1 MTASPVVTPPLAE
14 TDDQL
19 SASHEAVRRSLFRP
33 FPAPTPADRWRV
45 GAGEESIADVRVW
58 LSRLDAESFYRLAVA
73 IHGEEWRRRRA
84 CDLGIVGDR
93 LAPVPERQPDETREV
108 AAKAPSFRLRRLP

>member
-1 MTASPVVTPPLAE
+1 MNASPDVTPQTAD
-14 TDDQL
+14 TDERL

-33 FPAPTPADRWRV
+33 FPAPTPEDRWRL
-45 GAGEESIADVRVW
+45 GAGDETIADVRVW

-84 CDLGIVGDR
+84 SELGIVGDR
-93 LAPVPERQPDETREV
+93 LAPVPEPLAETRET
-108 AAKAPSFRLRRLP
+108 AAPKTPYFRLRRLP